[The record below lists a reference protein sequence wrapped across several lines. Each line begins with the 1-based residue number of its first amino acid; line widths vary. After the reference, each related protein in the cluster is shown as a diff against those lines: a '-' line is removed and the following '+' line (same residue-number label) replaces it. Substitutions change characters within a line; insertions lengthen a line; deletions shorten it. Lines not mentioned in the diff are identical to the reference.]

1 MTMNKNTL
9 LALTVLGTIATT
21 TTITSVAN
29 AQVDDALASTSFE
42 YYPKSNYGDN
52 GGKLQLNVFRASV
65 GVPIPVAEKTTLVA
79 GASYEMLDIHP
90 SDSETFQLHAP
101 VISAGVVQGI
111 GDHWGVMAF
120 ADLGFASDFSEK
132 VGSDD
137 VLASLT
143 GVVTYKLSESF
154 TIGAGAV
161 YDRRTGQLAPLPAL
175 LLNLR
180 ISERAR
186 VRGFVPSYLTAE
198 YRATNWLDVGIR
210 STFEGN
216 RFHLGEKKFGAPDLE
231 LAYSTLTVGPKVT
244 LNVTDWVHFDI
255 YAAAAPHRRYEV
267 FQNDESMSKTKID
280 STIAYGARFW
290 IGPSGWEQ
298 PKPRANENGEKQED

>member
-1 MTMNKNTL
+1 MNKNTL

-21 TTITSVAN
+21 TTFTSVAH
-29 AQVDDALASTSFE
+29 AQANDSLASTSFE
-42 YYPKSNYGDN
+42 YYPKSNYGEN
-52 GGKLQLNVFRASV
+52 GGQLQLNVFRASV
-65 GVPIPVAEKTTLVA
+65 GVPIPVAEQTTLVA

-101 VISAGVVQGI
+101 VANFGIIQGL
-111 GDHWGVMAF
+111 GDHWGIMAF
-120 ADLGFASDFSEK
+120 ADLGFASDFSDK

-161 YDRRTGQLAPLPAL
+161 YDRRTGDLAPLPAL

-180 ISERAR
+180 VAERAR

-198 YRATNWLDVGIR
+198 YRATNWLDVGVR
-210 STFEGN
+210 STLEGN
-216 RFHLGEKKFGAPDLE
+216 RYHLGEKFGGKDLE

-244 LNVTDWVHFDI
+244 LSVNDWIHFDI

-267 FQNDESMSKTKID
+267 FQNDESVSRTKID

-290 IGPSGWEQ
+290 IGPSGWED
-298 PKPRANENGEKQED
+298 PKPNANAKAEKKEE